1 MDLMDHTP
9 IDFTIVPHYTTN
21 MEYRET
27 IRKLF
32 RMKQQYRIE
41 GNEIIFNDGTIF
53 YRDDID
59 DESLD
64 EINIDQSRYDDC
76 FKYIWDLTC
85 GITLMVKLYE
95 WAAAK
100 IISVEH
106 DVGIVYLLNYHYL
119 PSFFRLL
126 QKVVNGVT
134 IVKGDVDM
142 VKNAMEYAEYERF
155 FD

>member
-1 MDLMDHTP
+1 MDEVP
-9 IDFTIVPHYTTN
+9 IDFTIVPQYTTN
-21 MEYRET
+21 GEYRET
-27 IRKLF
+27 IRKIF
-32 RMKQQYRIE
+32 RMEQQYRIE
-41 GNEIIFNDGTIF
+41 GDEIIFNDGTSF

-64 EINIDQSRYDDC
+64 ELNIDQSRYDDC

-85 GITLMVKLYE
+85 DKSSMVELYE

-100 IISVEH
+100 VISVDH

-119 PSFFRLL
+119 PSFFTLL
-126 QKVVNGVT
+126 QKVVRGEE
-134 IVKGDVDM
+134 IAKGDVDA
-142 VKNAMEYAEYERF
+142 VKHAMEYAEYEPF

>member
-1 MDLMDHTP
+1 MDEAP
-9 IDFTIVPHYTTN
+9 IDFTIVPQYTTN
-21 MEYRET
+21 GEYRET

-32 RMKQQYRIE
+32 RMEKQYRIE
-41 GNEIIFNDGTIF
+41 GDEIIFNDGTSF

-64 EINIDQSRYDDC
+64 ELNIDQSRYDEC

-85 GITLMVKLYE
+85 GISLMVELYE

-100 IISVEH
+100 VISRDH

-119 PSFFRLL
+119 PSFFTLL
-126 QKVVNGVT
+126 QKVVRGEE
-134 IVKGDVDM
+134 IAKGDVDT
-142 VKNAMEYAEYERF
+142 VKHAMEYAEYEPF